1 MSAQILPSMRA
12 LQAALDRFD
21 RQAATRMGLGR
32 NDAAALRLLVE
43 HGPATPAAIM
53 AELAITSGSVTAL
66 LDRLERAGLA
76 HRRAHESDRRSLVVE
91 ASEAGRG
98 ACEQAFAPLGHLTG
112 KLAARMDDARGQ
124 AVTRQLDNLS
134 RLVNWASGAAS

>member
-1 MSAQILPSMRA
+1 MRA

-21 RQAATRMGLGR
+21 RQAATRMGLGC

-43 HGPATPAAIM
+43 QGPATPAAIM

-66 LDRLERAGLA
+66 IDRLERAGLA
-76 HRRAHESDRRSLVVE
+76 RRRPHESDRRSLVVE
-91 ASEAGRG
+91 SSDAGRS
-98 ACEQAFAPLGHLTG
+98 ACEQAFAPLGDLTG
-112 KLAARMDDARGQ
+112 KLAARMDEGRGQ

>member
-1 MSAQILPSMRA
+1 MRA

-21 RQAATRMGLGR
+21 RQAAIRMGLGR

-43 HGPATPAAIM
+43 QGPATPATIM

-76 HRRAHESDRRSLVVE
+76 HRRPHESDRRSLVVE

-98 ACEQAFAPLGHLTG
+98 VCEQAFAPLGHLTG